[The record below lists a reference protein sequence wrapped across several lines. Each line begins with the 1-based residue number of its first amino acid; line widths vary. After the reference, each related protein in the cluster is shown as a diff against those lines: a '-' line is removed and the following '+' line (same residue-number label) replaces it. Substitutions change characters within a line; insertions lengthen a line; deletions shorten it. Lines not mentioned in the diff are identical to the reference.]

1 MGRINQDA
9 LETIS
14 AHFSIPLPKD
24 VAVVAFLEQV
34 VKDALVDAEKNNIV
48 RFDEYMM
55 FV

>member
-1 MGRINQDA
+1 MEA
-9 LETIS
+9 IS
-14 AHFSIPLPKD
+14 THFSIPLPTD

-34 VKDALVDAEKNNIV
+34 VKDALVDAEKNSII